1 MAMKA
6 TINTLTR
13 DNLIAWGYEYDES
26 APFAIV
32 RHFKTTGPKPV
43 GSLKNGAAVIPLPNG
58 DRPRAGVVSWILH
71 NGDIPDGYT
80 VALQDPADG
89 RIGNTE
95 LITKEEATE
104 RRRAARAA
112 AASGPRGVSTLPRGI
127 TQDSRG
133 YYHASFMVSGKR
145 VSKTGRDLD
154 SLTFWL
160 FKERDGLDLT
170 MGGKL

>member
-26 APFAIV
+26 APYAVV
-32 RHFKTTGPKPV
+32 RYFKTTGPKPV

-95 LITKEEATE
+95 LITTEEATE

-112 AASGPRGVSTLPRGI
+112 AASGPRKQSNLPRGI
-127 TQDSRG
+127 VETSPG
-133 YYHASFMVSGKR
+133 YYVASFMCDGKR
-145 VSKTGRDLD
+145 THKAGRDLD

>member
-26 APFAIV
+26 APYAVV
-32 RHFKTTGPKPV
+32 RYFKTTGPKPV

-95 LITKEEATE
+95 LITTEEATE

-133 YYHASFMVSGKR
+133 YYRAAFMVNGKR
-145 VSKTGRDLD
+145 VSKTSRDLD